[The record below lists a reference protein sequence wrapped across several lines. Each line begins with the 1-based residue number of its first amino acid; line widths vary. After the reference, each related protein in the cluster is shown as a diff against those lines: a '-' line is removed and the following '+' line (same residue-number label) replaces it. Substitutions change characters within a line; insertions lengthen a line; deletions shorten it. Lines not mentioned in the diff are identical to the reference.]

1 MGKSHCLVLDL
12 LLQKKRNNC
21 AHRLCSGSGLEG
33 VNQSDSEGNSPL
45 HWTVKMGHLLA
56 TRALLNAP
64 TIDVNATNED
74 GETALMLAA
83 EKGRVAILKELLSAP
98 GLHLDMVT
106 LAGKTAEDLARANN
120 QREVLLMIMGSRET
134 LEVQTNFMMVETLE
148 RLSVGEER
156 IAPCCLV
163 CTQPMVR
170 YCQYS

>member
-1 MGKSHCLVLDL
+1 MGY
-12 LLQKKRNNC
+12 
-21 AHRLCSGSGLEG
+21 
-33 VNQSDSEGNSPL
+33 
-45 HWTVKMGHLLA
+45 LLA

-74 GETALMLAA
+74 GKTALMLAA

-120 QREVLLMIMGSRET
+120 QIEVLLMIMASRET

-156 IAPCCLV
+156 IVPCCLV

-170 YCQYS
+170 HCQLSQQ